1 MTTSHFAWTALA
13 ALHCS
18 HGAPRLTDAELA
30 HDLEALPG
38 WSRAGDAIVKTLRF
52 ADYDRTIGFV
62 NALAYIANAEDHHP
76 DLTVSYNRCGV
87 TWSTHDAGGVTRN
100 DTICAA
106 KVEGLLA
113 R

>member
-1 MTTSHFAWTALA
+1 MTPSNSAWTALA

-18 HGAPRLTDAELA
+18 PGATRLTDAELA
-30 HDLEALPG
+30 RDLEALPG
-38 WSRAGDAIVKTLRF
+38 WAREGNAIVKTLRF

-62 NALAYIANAEDHHP
+62 NALAYVANAEDHHP
-76 DLTVSYNRCGV
+76 DLTVSYNRCAV

-106 KVEGLLA
+106 KVERLLA